1 MLATL
6 LFLMVTLAFSQIVL
20 RNLFDSGFIWG
31 EPVLRVLVM
40 WLGLGGA
47 LVATRENNHIS
58 VDAVLRLLGPSTRL
72 LAQTLTQFLTAGVCA
87 VLAYHGTRMVM
98 MDYEYGGTLVPLVPT
113 WVAELIIPL
122 AFGIMALRF
131 LAHSSVS
138 LRHALHP
145 TEAEQ

>member
-1 MLATL
+1 MRSSRRLIQRLHRVEDGMLATL

-58 VDAVLRLLGPSTRL
+58 VDAVLRLLGPSTR
-72 LAQTLTQFLTAGVCA
+72 
-87 VLAYHGTRMVM
+87 
-98 MDYEYGGTLVPLVPT
+98 
-113 WVAELIIPL
+113 
-122 AFGIMALRF
+122 
-131 LAHSSVS
+131 
-138 LRHALHP
+138 
-145 TEAEQ
+145 